1 MTATRGARGAL
12 SRVRTAHSVKAS
24 VNKRQT
30 LLRVVCI
37 MNERVFR
44 SNARHLP
51 PLPLPFFFELVRC
64 FCELDLRGFLP
75 LALPPPSLE
84 YGDSPPELS
93 PALDSAALAAEC
105 GWGIRAARR
114 RPARSGS

>member
-1 MTATRGARGAL
+1 
-12 SRVRTAHSVKAS
+12 
-24 VNKRQT
+24 
-30 LLRVVCI
+30 

-93 PALDSAALAAEC
+93 PALDSAALDPEALSACRGVAASASPAAAA
-105 GWGIRAARR
+105 GALGGFPGAGFAAGRAAAAASSTLGVT
-114 RPARSGS
+114 PGP